1 MFVNA
6 SNQKLLQLF
15 LEEWLSLILIVVW
28 TEANLQT
35 LILML
40 YVRLSV
46 CFFAGLMFYKIFH
59 NQKEAF

>member
-6 SNQKLLQLF
+6 SNQKLVQLF

-28 TEANLQT
+28 PGADLQT
-35 LILML
+35 LML

-46 CFFAGLMFYKIFH
+46 HVPYTKYVSAFHHHH